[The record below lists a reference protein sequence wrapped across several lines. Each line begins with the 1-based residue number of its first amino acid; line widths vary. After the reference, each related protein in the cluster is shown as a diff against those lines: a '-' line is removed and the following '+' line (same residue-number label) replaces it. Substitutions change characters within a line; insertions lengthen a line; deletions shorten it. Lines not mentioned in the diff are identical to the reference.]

1 MSENILSVLTTKN
14 YWDVVNDYK
23 PLMHLWYVG
32 IIFQFY
38 IVIPVI
44 LYLGKVVSKVIRTDQ
59 CETMKWTLFAFTIL
73 SLVVYFAPEY
83 MRGSRF
89 YMLPSRFFEMGM
101 VGFVAISIKDTVA
114 VRKSLKLFATLGLAF
129 LFMLGGVYSK
139 LDCTNE
145 YIKEALLLSTVILSV
160 FVVLSKCDSK
170 ILSNKLLG
178 TIGKMSY
185 SIFIWHQIVIAMYR
199 YTITTHFG
207 LFDFA
212 ILIILISVI
221 SILSYYLIEKKIS
234 ISHKTFAASIALT
247 AVCCIPSFYI
257 YSKGGVLYDIPELD
271 AYKEN
276 AHRGMFGEYC
286 DRVYKMDV
294 PFDDTE
300 RIKVLVVGNS
310 FARDFTNTILES
322 KMKDSLN
329 VTYAYNWDAKNIAD
343 RIKQSDYIFVHSLKS
358 EIPDSIL
365 KMISTTTTLKGI
377 GTKNFGECNGQVFC
391 RRNSNDYFELTIP
404 MEAGTQEKNMR
415 MKDEWQDNYVDFIE
429 IARTEGENV
438 RVFTPDHRFIS
449 QDCRHLTQ
457 AGAQWY
463 ATQFDWAEIFS
474 WNK

>member
-1 MSENILSVLTTKN
+1 M
-14 YWDVVNDYK
+14 
-23 PLMHLWYVG
+23 
-32 IIFQFY
+32 
-38 IVIPVI
+38 
-44 LYLGKVVSKVIRTDQ
+44 
-59 CETMKWTLFAFTIL
+59 
-73 SLVVYFAPEY
+73 
-83 MRGSRF
+83 
-89 YMLPSRFFEMGM
+89 
-101 VGFVAISIKDTVA
+101 
-114 VRKSLKLFATLGLAF
+114 
-129 LFMLGGVYSK
+129 
-139 LDCTNE
+139 
-145 YIKEALLLSTVILSV
+145 STVILSV

-170 ILSNKLLG
+170 ILSNQLLG

-185 SIFIWHQIVIAMYR
+185 SIFIWHQIVFAMYR
-199 YTITTHFG
+199 YTIISQFG
-207 LFDFA
+207 LFDVA

-377 GTKNFGECNGQVFC
+377 GTKSFGECNGQVFC

-404 MEAGTQEKNMR
+404 MEAGTQEQNMR